1 MAALPDERRTFS
13 VRRPGCDD
21 AVVLNA
27 IEATDIEAA
36 DIETV
41 DWSGLPA
48 PADLYRPDH
57 AATGLRALAT
67 ATGLVQAADA
77 GALLAGGGLL
87 HDHSGAVFPAAVV
100 AAPFLLA
107 IAQHGHPQ
115 AGVTALGLLDDA
127 LAFATHDGRR
137 TRVATP
143 YAEAVPVCCALA
155 DHLRRGA
162 DLLAAAGR
170 EGKRLLAEAAAHWR
184 FDVREVAAEGGGAVV
199 LGSLSGRFPGGGGPR
214 AAELH
219 RGGRITALE
228 QVVLHY
234 PPEDGSPDA
243 CLRIPGAHPDE
254 LAAPAVLFPVR
265 CVPE

>member
-1 MAALPDERRTFS
+1 M
-13 VRRPGCDD
+13 
-21 AVVLNA
+21 LNA
-27 IEATDIEAA
+27 IEPVDIEVVEA
-36 DIETV
+36 V
-41 DWSGLPA
+41 DWDRLPG

-57 AATGLRALAT
+57 AATSLRALAT

-100 AAPFLLA
+100 AAPILLA
-107 IAQHGHPQ
+107 IARHGHPQ
-115 AGVTALGLLDDA
+115 AGATALGLLDDA

-143 YAEAVPVCCALA
+143 YAEAVPTCCALA

-162 DLLAAAGR
+162 DLLAAAGH

-184 FDVREVAAEGGGAVV
+184 FDVREVAAEGDGAVA
-199 LGSLSGRFPGGGGPR
+199 LGSLSGRFPDGDGTR

-219 RGGRITALE
+219 RGRPYRPARTGRTPLPARGR
-228 QVVLHY
+228 QPRRV
-234 PPEDGSPDA
+234 P
-243 CLRIPGAHPDE
+243 AHPRR
-254 LAAPAVLFPVR
+254 APGRTRRARRPVPR
-265 CVPE
+265 PMRPGIDA